1 MKKFGI
7 PAILSIVII
16 AILYYVMI
24 PPINVQSQAFWW
36 FLIYCTL
43 VVAVLFAIPRASDG
57 ITSLVMDIQDF
68 FDGIGDKLRSGKAF
82 KSKEE
87 RAADKAAKKEAK
99 KKSHGFRP
107 AFVAGGIVVVSVLVL
122 FVGGIVSSPFFNAKS
137 YSALLDVQD
146 GEFSTD
152 IAEISMDSVPVVDR
166 STAVRLGSR
175 TIGEMSDLV
184 SQYAV
189 DESDAA
195 YTQISY
201 KEAPYRVSPL
211 VYADIIKWITN
222 TRNGLPGYVS
232 VNMATQET
240 QLVRLEEGSYMH
252 YSTAEHFNNY
262 LYRHVR
268 FQFPTKILGEAAF
281 EIDDDGAPYWIV
293 PTVKYRVMLF
303 GGKDY
308 DGAILVNAVTGES
321 SFYSLD
327 DIPQWC
333 DKVFSADLVYDQL
346 GSYGKYRSG
355 FWNSLIGQ
363 SGVLV
368 PTGSSAPS
376 LFSDDEESTT
386 GDSTSSTSGY
396 NYLAI
401 NDDVYMYT
409 GMTSANSDES
419 LVGFV
424 LTNLRTKATSYY
436 TCAGATETSAMRS
449 AEGQVQQMK
458 YEATSPLLLNIADRP
473 TYFLSLKD
481 SAGLVKMYAYID
493 VQQYQIVGTG
503 TTVEQAQANYVTALG
518 NDSDID
524 VDTSKVEQAEALEA
538 SGTVEAVESVVKD
551 GNSYY
556 YFKLKGSDDIYVAAV
571 SVSDTLPF
579 VKAGDKIKVRYTQ
592 NGTVRDVSAVA
603 DSNGEFASADA
614 SAADGTSASSDETA
628 SASEESLV
636 SPDSTQSDTEATA
649 VDGQES

>member
-24 PPINVQSQAFWW
+24 PAINVQSTAFWW
-36 FLIYCTL
+36 FVIYCTII
-43 VVAVLFAIPRASDG
+43 VTVLFAIPRASDG
-57 ITSLVMDIQDF
+57 VTSLLMDLQDHIDSF
-68 FDGIGDKLRSGKAF
+68 GERLKSGKLF

-87 RAADKAAKKEAK
+87 RAAAKAEKKAGK
-99 KKSHGFRP
+99 KKGHGARS
-107 AFVAGGIVVVSVLVL
+107 AFVAGGIVVVCAVVLV
-122 FVGGIVSSPFFNAKS
+122 VGNVISCPFFNAKS
-137 YSALLDVQD
+137 YSALLDVED
-146 GEFSTD
+146 GEFSKD

-189 DESDAA
+189 DESYNA

-201 KEAPYRVSPL
+201 KEAPYRVSSL

-240 QLVRLEEGSYMH
+240 KLVRLPEGQYMH

-268 FQFPTKILGEAAF
+268 FQFPTKILGDAAF
-281 EIDDDGAPYWIV
+281 EIDDDGNPYWIV
-293 PTVKYRVMLF
+293 PTVKYRIMLF

-308 DGAILVNAVTGES
+308 DGAVLVNAVTGES
-321 SFYSLD
+321 QFYDLD
-327 DIPQWC
+327 SIPQWC
-333 DKVFSADLVYDQL
+333 DKVFSADLVYEQL

-368 PTGSSAPS
+368 PTGSAAPS
-376 LFSDDEESTT
+376 LFANSGDGSTV

-401 NDDVYMYT
+401 DDDVYMYT
-409 GMTSANSDES
+409 GMTSANTDES

-424 LTNLRTKATSYY
+424 LTNLRTKDTRYY

-458 YEATSPLLLNIADRP
+458 YEATSPLLLNIANRP

-481 SAGLVKMYAYID
+481 SAGLVKMYAFID

-518 NDSDID
+518 SDKDID
-524 VDTSKVEQAEALEA
+524 VDPNEIANASAAETSGIIEAL
-538 SGTVEAVESVVKD
+538 ESVVKD

-556 YFKLKGSDDIYVAAV
+556 YFKLKGDKSIYVAAITV
-571 SVSDTLPF
+571 SENLPF
-579 VKAGDKIKVRYTQ
+579 IEAGDKIKLRYNE
-592 NGTVRDVSAVA
+592 NGTVREVTAIANSK
-603 DSNGEFASADA
+603 GEFASTTSQQSGADA
-614 SAADGTSASSDETA
+614 SAEAGA
-628 SASEESLV
+628 SAEGEAAQGEE
-636 SPDSTQSDTEATA
+636 TQA
-649 VDGQES
+649 

>member
-24 PPINVQSQAFWW
+24 PAINVQSTAFWW
-36 FLIYCTL
+36 FVIYCTII
-43 VVAVLFAIPRASDG
+43 VTVLFAIPRASDG
-57 ITSLVMDIQDF
+57 VTSLLMDLQDHIDSF
-68 FDGIGDKLRSGKAF
+68 GERLKSGKLF

-87 RAADKAAKKEAK
+87 RAAAKAEKKAGK
-99 KKSHGFRP
+99 KKGHGARP
-107 AFVAGGIVVVSVLVL
+107 AFVAGGIVVVCAVVLV
-122 FVGGIVSSPFFNAKS
+122 VGNVISCPFFNAKS
-137 YSALLDVQD
+137 YSALLDVED
-146 GEFSTD
+146 GEFSKD

-189 DESDAA
+189 DESYNA

-201 KEAPYRVSPL
+201 KEAPYRVSSL

-240 QLVRLEEGSYMH
+240 KLVRLPEGQYMH

-268 FQFPTKILGEAAF
+268 FQFPTKILGDAAF
-281 EIDDDGAPYWIV
+281 EIDDDGNPYWIV
-293 PTVKYRVMLF
+293 PTVKYRIMLF

-308 DGAILVNAVTGES
+308 DGAVLVNAVTGES
-321 SFYSLD
+321 QFYDLD
-327 DIPQWC
+327 SIPQWC
-333 DKVFSADLVYDQL
+333 DKVFSADLVYEQL

-368 PTGSSAPS
+368 PTGSAAPS
-376 LFSDDEESTT
+376 LFANSGDGSTV

-401 NDDVYMYT
+401 DDDVYMYT
-409 GMTSANSDES
+409 GMTSANTDES

-424 LTNLRTKATSYY
+424 LTNLRTKDTRYY

-458 YEATSPLLLNIADRP
+458 YEATSPLLLNIANRP

-481 SAGLVKMYAYID
+481 SAGLVKMYAFID

-518 NDSDID
+518 SDKDID
-524 VDTSKVEQAEALEA
+524 VDPNEIANASAAETSGIIEAL
-538 SGTVEAVESVVKD
+538 ESVVKD

-556 YFKLKGSDDIYVAAV
+556 YFKLKGDKSIYVAAITV
-571 SVSDTLPF
+571 SENLPF
-579 VKAGDKIKVRYTQ
+579 IEAGDKIKLRYNE
-592 NGTVRDVSAVA
+592 NGTVREVTAIANSK
-603 DSNGEFASADA
+603 GEFASTTSQQSGADA
-614 SAADGTSASSDETA
+614 SAEAGA
-628 SASEESLV
+628 SAEGEAAQGEE
-636 SPDSTQSDTEATA
+636 TQA
-649 VDGQES
+649 

>member
-24 PPINVQSQAFWW
+24 PAINVQSTAFWW
-36 FLIYCTL
+36 FVIYCTII
-43 VVAVLFAIPRASDG
+43 VTVLFAIPRASDG
-57 ITSLVMDIQDF
+57 VTSLLMDLQDHIDSF
-68 FDGIGDKLRSGKAF
+68 GERLKSGKLF

-87 RAADKAAKKEAK
+87 RAAAKAEKKAGK
-99 KKSHGFRP
+99 KKGHGTRP
-107 AFVAGGIVVVSVLVL
+107 AFVAGGIVVVCAVVLV
-122 FVGGIVSSPFFNAKS
+122 VGNVISCPFFNAKS
-137 YSALLDVQD
+137 YSALLDVED
-146 GEFSTD
+146 GEFSKD

-189 DESDAA
+189 DESYNA

-201 KEAPYRVSPL
+201 KEAPYRVSSL

-240 QLVRLEEGSYMH
+240 KLVRLPEGQYMH

-268 FQFPTKILGEAAF
+268 FQFPTKILGDAAF
-281 EIDDDGAPYWIV
+281 EIDDDGNPYWIV
-293 PTVKYRVMLF
+293 PTVKYRIMLF

-308 DGAILVNAVTGES
+308 DGAVLVNAVTGES
-321 SFYSLD
+321 QFYDLAS
-327 DIPQWC
+327 IPQWC
-333 DKVFSADLVYDQL
+333 DKVFSADLVYEQL

-368 PTGSSAPS
+368 PTGSAAPS
-376 LFSDDEESTT
+376 LFSNSGDGSTV

-401 NDDVYMYT
+401 DDDVYMYT
-409 GMTSANSDES
+409 GMTSANTDES

-424 LTNLRTKATSYY
+424 LTNLRTKDTRYY

-458 YEATSPLLLNIADRP
+458 YEATSPLLLNIANRP

-481 SAGLVKMYAYID
+481 SAGLVKMYAFID

-518 NDSDID
+518 SDKDID
-524 VDTSKVEQAEALEA
+524 VDPNEIANASAAETSGTIEAL
-538 SGTVEAVESVVKD
+538 ESVVKD

-556 YFKLKGSDDIYVAAV
+556 YFKLKGDKSIYVAAITV
-571 SVSDTLPF
+571 SENLPF
-579 VKAGDKIKVRYTQ
+579 IEAGDKIKLRYNE
-592 NGTVRDVSAVA
+592 NGTVREVTAIANSK
-603 DSNGEFASADA
+603 GEFASTTSQQSGADA
-614 SAADGTSASSDETA
+614 SAEAGA
-628 SASEESLV
+628 SAEGEAAQGEE
-636 SPDSTQSDTEATA
+636 TQA
-649 VDGQES
+649 

>member
-24 PPINVQSQAFWW
+24 PAINVQSTAFWW
-36 FLIYCTL
+36 FVIYCTII
-43 VVAVLFAIPRASDG
+43 VTVLFAIPRASDG
-57 ITSLVMDIQDF
+57 VTSLLMDLQDHIDSF
-68 FDGIGDKLRSGKAF
+68 GERLKSGKLF

-87 RAADKAAKKEAK
+87 RAAAKAEKKADK
-99 KKSHGFRP
+99 KKGHGARP
-107 AFVAGGIVVVSVLVL
+107 AFVAGGIIVVCAVVLVIGN
-122 FVGGIVSSPFFNAKS
+122 VISCPFFNAKS
-137 YSALLDVQD
+137 YSALLDVED
-146 GEFSTD
+146 GEFSKD

-189 DESDAA
+189 DESYNA

-201 KEAPYRVSPL
+201 KEAPYRVSSL

-240 QLVRLEEGSYMH
+240 KLVRLPEGQYMH

-268 FQFPTKILGEAAF
+268 FQFPTKILGDAAF
-281 EIDDDGAPYWIV
+281 EIDDDGNPYWIV
-293 PTVKYRVMLF
+293 PTVKYRIMLF

-308 DGAILVNAVTGES
+308 DGAVLVNAVTGES
-321 SFYSLD
+321 QFYDLAS
-327 DIPQWC
+327 IPQWC
-333 DKVFSADLVYDQL
+333 DKVFSADLVYEQL

-368 PTGSSAPS
+368 PTGSAAPS
-376 LFSDDEESTT
+376 LFSNSGDGSTV

-401 NDDVYMYT
+401 DDDVYMYT
-409 GMTSANSDES
+409 GMTSANTDES

-424 LTNLRTKATSYY
+424 LTNLRTKDTRYY

-458 YEATSPLLLNIADRP
+458 YEATSPLLLNIANRP

-481 SAGLVKMYAYID
+481 SAGLVKMYAFID

-518 NDSDID
+518 SDKDID
-524 VDTSKVEQAEALEA
+524 VDPNEIANASAAEA
-538 SGTVEAVESVVKD
+538 SGTIEALESVVKD

-556 YFKLKGSDDIYVAAV
+556 YFKLKGDKNIYVAAITV
-571 SVSDTLPF
+571 SENLPF
-579 VKAGDKIKVRYTQ
+579 IEAGDKIKLRYNE
-592 NGTVRDVSAVA
+592 NGTVCEVTAIANSK
-603 DSNGEFASADA
+603 GEFVSTTSQQSGADA
-614 SAADGTSASSDETA
+614 SAEVDVSAEGEAAQGEETQA
-628 SASEESLV
+628 
-636 SPDSTQSDTEATA
+636 
-649 VDGQES
+649 

>member
-24 PPINVQSQAFWW
+24 PAINVQSTAFWW
-36 FLIYCTL
+36 FVIYCTII
-43 VVAVLFAIPRASDG
+43 VTVLFAIPRASDG
-57 ITSLVMDIQDF
+57 VTSLLMDLQDHIDSF
-68 FDGIGDKLRSGKAF
+68 GERLKSGKLF

-87 RAADKAAKKEAK
+87 RAAAKAEKKAGK
-99 KKSHGFRP
+99 KKGHGTRP
-107 AFVAGGIVVVSVLVL
+107 AFVAGGIVVVCAVVLV
-122 FVGGIVSSPFFNAKS
+122 VGNVISCPFFNAKS
-137 YSALLDVQD
+137 YSALLDVED
-146 GEFSTD
+146 GEFSKD

-189 DESDAA
+189 DESYNA

-201 KEAPYRVSPL
+201 KEAPYRVSSL

-240 QLVRLEEGSYMH
+240 KLVRLPEGQYMH

-268 FQFPTKILGEAAF
+268 FQFPTKILGDAAF
-281 EIDDDGAPYWIV
+281 EIDDDGNPYWIV
-293 PTVKYRVMLF
+293 PTVKYRIMLF

-308 DGAILVNAVTGES
+308 DGAVLVNAVTGES
-321 SFYSLD
+321 QFYDLD
-327 DIPQWC
+327 SIPQWC
-333 DKVFSADLVYDQL
+333 DKVFSADLVYEQL

-368 PTGSSAPS
+368 PTGSAAPS
-376 LFSDDEESTT
+376 LFANSGDGSTV

-401 NDDVYMYT
+401 DDDVYMYT
-409 GMTSANSDES
+409 GMTSANTDDS

-424 LTNLRTKATSYY
+424 LTNLRTKDTRYY

-458 YEATSPLLLNIADRP
+458 YEATSPLLLNIANRP

-481 SAGLVKMYAYID
+481 SAGLVKMYAFID

-518 NDSDID
+518 SDKDID
-524 VDTSKVEQAEALEA
+524 VDPNEIANASAAETSGIIEAL
-538 SGTVEAVESVVKD
+538 ESVVKD

-556 YFKLKGSDDIYVAAV
+556 YFKLKGDKSIYVAAITV
-571 SVSDTLPF
+571 SENLPF
-579 VKAGDKIKVRYTQ
+579 IEAGDKIKLRYNE
-592 NGTVRDVSAVA
+592 NGTVREVTAIANSK
-603 DSNGEFASADA
+603 GEFASTTSQQSGADA
-614 SAADGTSASSDETA
+614 SAEAGA
-628 SASEESLV
+628 SAEGEAAQGEE
-636 SPDSTQSDTEATA
+636 TRA
-649 VDGQES
+649 

>member
-1 MKKFGI
+1 MKKYGI

-16 AILYYVMI
+16 GILYYAMI
-24 PPINVQSQAFWW
+24 PAINIQSQAFWW
-36 FLIYCTL
+36 FVIYCTII
-43 VVAVLFAIPRASDG
+43 VAVLFAIPRAGDG
-57 ITSLVMDIQDF
+57 VTSLLMDIQDF
-68 FDGIGDKLRSGKAF
+68 FDGIGDKLRSGKIF

-87 RAADKAAKKEAK
+87 KATAKEEK
-99 KKSHGFRP
+99 KNRVKHGMRP
-107 AFVAGGIVVVSVLVL
+107 AFVAGGIIVVCALVL

-137 YSALLDVQD
+137 YSNLLDVKD
-146 GEFSTD
+146 GEFSQD

-189 DESDAA
+189 DESSSA

-211 VYADIIKWITN
+211 IYADIIKWITN

-240 QLVRLEEGSYMH
+240 KLVRLNEGEYMH

-268 FQFPTKILGEAAF
+268 FQFPTKIFGEAAF
-281 EIDDDGAPYWIV
+281 EIDDSGAPYWIV
-293 PTVKYRVMLF
+293 PTVKYRIMMF

-308 DGAILVNAVTGES
+308 DGAVLVNAVTGES
-321 SFYSLD
+321 KFYSLEE
-327 DIPQWC
+327 IPQWC

-376 LFSDDEESTT
+376 LFSDDNESST
-386 GDSTSSTSGY
+386 GDSSSSTSGY

-401 NDDVYMYT
+401 DDDVYMYT

-458 YEATSPLLLNIADRP
+458 YEATSPLLLNIANRP

-481 SAGLVKMYAYID
+481 SAGLVKMYAFID

-503 TTVEQAQANYVTALG
+503 STVEDAQANYIAALG
-518 NDSDID
+518 SDKDID
-524 VDTSKVEQAEALEA
+524 VDPNEIKNAAASEVSGTIEAL
-538 SGTVEAVESVVKD
+538 ESVVKD

-556 YFKLKGSDDIYVAAV
+556 YFKLKGDKNIYTAAV
-571 SVSDTLPF
+571 TVSETLPF
-579 VKAGDKIKVRYTQ
+579 IEAGDKIKVRYTES
-592 NGTVRDVSAVA
+592 GTIREVTAVA
-603 DSNGEFASADA
+603 DSKGEFVSTTTQPEGDTAEQADA
-614 SAADGTSASSDETA
+614 DAAA
-628 SASEESLV
+628 
-636 SPDSTQSDTEATA
+636 ATDA
-649 VDGQES
+649 GAAQA

>member
-1 MKKFGI
+1 MKKYGI

-16 AILYYVMI
+16 GILYYAMI
-24 PPINVQSQAFWW
+24 PAINIQSQAFWW
-36 FLIYCTL
+36 FVIYCTII
-43 VVAVLFAIPRASDG
+43 VAVLFAIPRAGDG
-57 ITSLVMDIQDF
+57 VTSLLMDVQDF
-68 FDGIGDKLRSGKAF
+68 FDSIGDRIKSGKVF

-87 RAADKAAKKEAK
+87 KAAAKEERKARKKGRK
-99 KKSHGFRP
+99 IRP
-107 AFVAGGIVVVSVLVL
+107 AFVAGGIVVVCALVL

-137 YSALLDVQD
+137 YSNLLDVED
-146 GEFSTD
+146 GEFSKD
-152 IAEISMDSVPVVDR
+152 ISEISMDSVPVVDR

-189 DESDAA
+189 DESSSA

-211 VYADIIKWITN
+211 IYADIIKWITN

-240 QLVRLEEGSYMH
+240 KLVRLPEGEYMH

-268 FQFPTKILGEAAF
+268 FQYPTKIFGEASF
-281 EIDDDGAPYWIV
+281 EIDDNGAPYWIV
-293 PTVKYRVMLF
+293 PTVKYRIMMF

-321 SFYSLD
+321 KFYSLEE
-327 DIPQWC
+327 IPQWC

-368 PTGSSAPS
+368 PTGSTAPS
-376 LFSDDEESTT
+376 LFSDDDDSSSA
-386 GDSTSSTSGY
+386 GDSTASTSGY

-458 YEATSPLLLNIADRP
+458 YDATSPLLLNIANRP

-481 SAGLVKMYAYID
+481 SAGLVKMYAFID

-503 TTVEQAQANYVTALG
+503 STVEEAQANYVTALG
-518 NDSDID
+518 NDKDID
-524 VDTSKVEQAEALEA
+524 VDPNEIKNAAASEVSGTIEAL
-538 SGTVEAVESVVKD
+538 ESVVKD

-556 YFKLKGSDDIYVAAV
+556 YFKLKGDKNIYTAAV
-571 SVSDTLPF
+571 TVSETLPF
-579 VKAGDKIKVRYTQ
+579 IEAGDKIKVRYTESG
-592 NGTVRDVSAVA
+592 NVREVTAVA
-603 DSNGEFASADA
+603 NSKGEFVSTSQPQDNAGDQQAGDA
-614 SAADGTSASSDETA
+614 SGSDSGDATA
-628 SASEESLV
+628 SAEG
-636 SPDSTQSDTEATA
+636 DAAQA
-649 VDGQES
+649 

>member
-24 PPINVQSQAFWW
+24 PAINVQSTAFWW
-36 FLIYCTL
+36 FVIYCTII
-43 VVAVLFAIPRASDG
+43 VTVLFAIPRASDG
-57 ITSLVMDIQDF
+57 VTSLLMDLQDHIDSF
-68 FDGIGDKLRSGKAF
+68 GERLKSGKLF

-87 RAADKAAKKEAK
+87 RAAAKAEKKAGK
-99 KKSHGFRP
+99 KKGHGTRP
-107 AFVAGGIVVVSVLVL
+107 AFVAGGIVVVCAVVLV
-122 FVGGIVSSPFFNAKS
+122 VGNVISCPFFNAKS
-137 YSALLDVQD
+137 YSALLDVED
-146 GEFSTD
+146 GEFSKD

-189 DESDAA
+189 DESYNA

-201 KEAPYRVSPL
+201 KEAPYRVSSL

-240 QLVRLEEGSYMH
+240 KLVRLPEGQYMH

-268 FQFPTKILGEAAF
+268 FQFPTKILGDAAF
-281 EIDDDGAPYWIV
+281 EIDDDGNPYWIV
-293 PTVKYRVMLF
+293 PTVKYRIMLF

-308 DGAILVNAVTGES
+308 DGAVLVNAVTGES
-321 SFYSLD
+321 QFYDLD
-327 DIPQWC
+327 SIPQWC
-333 DKVFSADLVYDQL
+333 DKVFSADLVYEQL

-368 PTGSSAPS
+368 PTGSAAPS
-376 LFSDDEESTT
+376 LFANSGDGSTV

-401 NDDVYMYT
+401 DDDVYMYT
-409 GMTSANSDES
+409 GMTSANTDES

-424 LTNLRTKATSYY
+424 LTNLRTKDTRYY

-458 YEATSPLLLNIADRP
+458 YEATSPLLLNIANRP

-481 SAGLVKMYAYID
+481 SAGLVKMYAFID

-518 NDSDID
+518 SDKDID
-524 VDTSKVEQAEALEA
+524 VDPNEIANASAAETSGTIEAL
-538 SGTVEAVESVVKD
+538 ESVVKD

-556 YFKLKGSDDIYVAAV
+556 YFKLKGDKSIYVAAITV
-571 SVSDTLPF
+571 SENLPF
-579 VKAGDKIKVRYTQ
+579 IEAGDKIKLRYNE
-592 NGTVRDVSAVA
+592 NGTVREVTAIANSK
-603 DSNGEFASADA
+603 GEFASTTSQQSGADA
-614 SAADGTSASSDETA
+614 SAEAGA
-628 SASEESLV
+628 SAEGEAAQGEE
-636 SPDSTQSDTEATA
+636 TQA
-649 VDGQES
+649 

>member
-1 MKKFGI
+1 MKKYGI

-16 AILYYVMI
+16 GILYYAMI
-24 PPINVQSQAFWW
+24 PAINIQSQAFWW
-36 FLIYCTL
+36 FVIYCTII
-43 VVAVLFAIPRASDG
+43 VAVLFAIPRASDG
-57 ITSLVMDIQDF
+57 VTSLLMDIQDF
-68 FDGIGDKLRSGKAF
+68 FDGIGDRLRSGKIF

-87 RAADKAAKKEAK
+87 RAAAKAEKKAHK
-99 KKSHGFRP
+99 KGRVRP
-107 AFVAGGIVVVSVLVL
+107 AFIAGGIVVVCALVL

-137 YSALLDVQD
+137 YSNLLDVKD
-146 GEFSTD
+146 GEFSQD

-189 DESDAA
+189 DESSSA

-211 VYADIIKWITN
+211 IYADIIKWITN

-240 QLVRLEEGSYMH
+240 KLVRLEEGQYMH

-281 EIDDDGAPYWIV
+281 EIDDNGAPYWIV
-293 PTVKYRVMLF
+293 PTVKYRIMMF

-308 DGAILVNAVTGES
+308 DGAVLVNAVTGES
-321 SFYSLD
+321 KFYSLEE
-327 DIPQWC
+327 IPQWC

-376 LFSDDEESTT
+376 LFSDSD
-386 GDSTSSTSGY
+386 DSSSSDSSSSTSGY

-458 YEATSPLLLNIADRP
+458 YEATSPLLLNIANRP

-481 SAGLVKMYAYID
+481 SAGLVKMYAFID

-503 TTVEQAQANYVTALG
+503 STVEEAQANYVTALG
-518 NDSDID
+518 NDKDID
-524 VDTSKVEQAEALEA
+524 VDPNEIKNAAAAEA
-538 SGTVEAVESVVKD
+538 SGTIEALESVVKD

-556 YFKLKGSDDIYVAAV
+556 YFKLKGDKNIYTAAV
-571 SVSDTLPF
+571 TVSETLPF
-579 VKAGDKIKVRYTQ
+579 IEAGDKIKVRYTESG
-592 NGTVRDVSAVA
+592 NIREVTAVA
-603 DSNGEFASADA
+603 DSKGEFVSTSQPEATEDASADQQADA
-614 SAADGTSASSDETA
+614 SGADETA
-628 SASEESLV
+628 A
-636 SPDSTQSDTEATA
+636 TEGDAA
-649 VDGQES
+649 QA

>member
-1 MKKFGI
+1 MKKYGI

-24 PPINVQSQAFWW
+24 PPINIQSTAFWW
-36 FLIYCTL
+36 FVIYCT
-43 VVAVLFAIPRASDG
+43 VIVTVLFAIPRASDG
-57 ITSLVMDIQDF
+57 ITSLLMDVQDF
-68 FDGIGDKLRSGKAF
+68 FDSIGERVKSGKIF

-87 RAADKAAKKEAK
+87 KAAAKAERKAAKKH
-99 KKSHGFRP
+99 HGKP
-107 AFVAGGIVVVSVLVL
+107 ALVAGGIVVICALVL
-122 FVGGIVSSPFFNAKS
+122 FVGGIISSPFFNAKS
-137 YSALLDVQD
+137 YSGLLDVED
-146 GEFSTD
+146 GEFSKD

-189 DESDAA
+189 DESYNA

-240 QLVRLEEGSYMH
+240 KLVRLPEGQYMH

-268 FQFPTKILGEAAF
+268 FQFPTKIFGDAAF
-281 EIDDDGAPYWIV
+281 EIDDDGNPYWIV
-293 PTVKYRVMLF
+293 PTVKYRIMMF

-321 SFYSLD
+321 QYYDLAS
-327 DIPQWC
+327 IPQWC

-368 PTGSSAPS
+368 PTGTSAPS
-376 LFSDDEESTT
+376 LFSDDDDSSV
-386 GDSTSSTSGY
+386 GDSSSSTSGY

-424 LTNLRTKATSYY
+424 LTNLRTKTTHYY

-458 YEATSPLLLNIADRP
+458 YEATSPLLLNIANRP

-481 SAGLVKMYAYID
+481 SAGLVKMYAFID

-503 TTVEQAQANYVTALG
+503 STVEQAQANYVTALG
-518 NDSDID
+518 NDKDID
-524 VDTSKVEQAEALEA
+524 VDPSEIKNASAAEA
-538 SGTVEAVESVVKD
+538 SGTIEALESVVKD

-556 YFKLKGSDDIYVAAV
+556 YFKLKGDKSIYTAAV
-571 SVSDTLPF
+571 TVSETLPF
-579 VKAGDKIKVRYTQ
+579 IEAGDKIKVRYNE
-592 NGTVRDVSAVA
+592 NGSVREVTAIA
-603 DSNGEFASADA
+603 NAKGEFVSTAASSTD
-614 SAADGTSASSDETA
+614 DSASSENADA
-628 SASEESLV
+628 
-636 SPDSTQSDTEATA
+636 
-649 VDGQES
+649 QEQGDADQA

>member
-24 PPINVQSQAFWW
+24 PAINVQSTAFWW
-36 FLIYCTL
+36 FVIYCTII
-43 VVAVLFAIPRASDG
+43 VTVLFAIPRASDG
-57 ITSLVMDIQDF
+57 VTSLLMDLQDHIDSF
-68 FDGIGDKLRSGKAF
+68 GERLKSGKLF

-87 RAADKAAKKEAK
+87 RAAAKAEKKAGK
-99 KKSHGFRP
+99 KKGHSARP
-107 AFVAGGIVVVSVLVL
+107 AFVAGGIIVVCAVVLVIGN
-122 FVGGIVSSPFFNAKS
+122 VISCPFFNAKS
-137 YSALLDVQD
+137 YSALLDVED
-146 GEFSTD
+146 GEFSKD

-189 DESDAA
+189 DESYNA

-201 KEAPYRVSPL
+201 KEAPYRVSSL

-240 QLVRLEEGSYMH
+240 KLVRLPEGQYMH

-268 FQFPTKILGEAAF
+268 FQFPTKILGDAAF
-281 EIDDDGAPYWIV
+281 EIDDDGNPYWIV
-293 PTVKYRVMLF
+293 PTVKYRIMLF

-308 DGAILVNAVTGES
+308 DGAVLVNAVTGES
-321 SFYSLD
+321 QFYDLAS
-327 DIPQWC
+327 IPQWC
-333 DKVFSADLVYDQL
+333 DKVFSADLVYEQL

-368 PTGSSAPS
+368 PTGSAAPS
-376 LFSDDEESTT
+376 LFSNSGDGSTV

-401 NDDVYMYT
+401 DDDVYMYT
-409 GMTSANSDES
+409 GMTSANTDES

-424 LTNLRTKATSYY
+424 LTNLRTKDTRYY

-458 YEATSPLLLNIADRP
+458 YEATSPLLLNIANRP

-481 SAGLVKMYAYID
+481 SAGLVKMYAFID

-518 NDSDID
+518 SDKDID
-524 VDTSKVEQAEALEA
+524 VDPNEIANASAAET
-538 SGTVEAVESVVKD
+538 SGTIEVLESVVKD

-556 YFKLKGSDDIYVAAV
+556 YFKLKGDKNIYVAAITV
-571 SVSDTLPF
+571 SENLPF
-579 VKAGDKIKVRYTQ
+579 IEAGDKIKLRYNE
-592 NGTVRDVSAVA
+592 NGTVREVTAIANSK
-603 DSNGEFASADA
+603 GEFVSTTSQQSGADASTEADA
-614 SAADGTSASSDETA
+614 SAEGEAAQGEETQA
-628 SASEESLV
+628 
-636 SPDSTQSDTEATA
+636 
-649 VDGQES
+649 

>member
-16 AILYYVMI
+16 AILYYVLI

-36 FLIYCTL
+36 FLIYC
-43 VVAVLFAIPRASDG
+43 VVVVSVLFAIPRASDG
-57 ITSLVMDIQDF
+57 ITSLIMDVQDF
-68 FDGIGDKLRSGKAF
+68 FEGIGDKLRSGKVF

-87 RAADKAAKKEAK
+87 RAAAKQAKKEAK
-99 KKSHGFRP
+99 AQAKKKSGGMRP
-107 AFVAGGIVVVSVLVL
+107 AFVAVGIIVASVLVL
-122 FVGGIVSSPFFNAKS
+122 FVGGIISSPFFNAKS

-201 KEAPYRVSPL
+201 QEAPYRVSPL

-222 TRNGLPGYVS
+222 TRNGLPGYVQ

-240 QLVRLEEGSYMH
+240 KLVRLEEGSYMH

-268 FQFPTKILGEAAF
+268 FQFPTKIFGEAAF
-281 EIDDDGAPYWIV
+281 EIDDSGAPYWIV
-293 PTVKYRVMLF
+293 PTVKYRIMLF

-308 DGAILVNAVTGES
+308 DGAVLVNAVTGES
-321 SFYSLD
+321 VYYSLE

-376 LFSDDEESTT
+376 LFSDDEESDT

-424 LTNLRTKATSYY
+424 LTNLRTKATRYY

-503 TTVEQAQANYVTALG
+503 STVEEAQANYVTALG

-524 VDTSKVEQAEALEA
+524 VDTSKIEQVEALEA
-538 SGTVEAVESVVKD
+538 SGTIDALESVVKD

-556 YFKLKGSDDIYVAAV
+556 YFKLKGSSDIYVAAV

-579 VKAGDKIKVRYTQ
+579 IKAGDKIKVRYTQ

-603 DSNGEFASADA
+603 DK
-614 SAADGTSASSDETA
+614 DGNFQAVQTDTSASGDDAATSDDAAA
-628 SASEESLV
+628 SSDVTSEETSA
-636 SPDSTQSDTEATA
+636 Q
-649 VDGQES
+649 

>member
-24 PPINVQSQAFWW
+24 PAINVQSTAFWW
-36 FLIYCTL
+36 FVIYCTII
-43 VVAVLFAIPRASDG
+43 VTVLFAIPRASDG
-57 ITSLVMDIQDF
+57 VTSLLMDLQDHIDSF
-68 FDGIGDKLRSGKAF
+68 GERLKSGKLF

-87 RAADKAAKKEAK
+87 RAAAKAEKKAGK
-99 KKSHGFRP
+99 KKGHGARP
-107 AFVAGGIVVVSVLVL
+107 AFVAGGIVVVCAVVLV
-122 FVGGIVSSPFFNAKS
+122 VGNVISCPFFNAKS
-137 YSALLDVQD
+137 YSALLDVED
-146 GEFSTD
+146 GEFSKD

-189 DESDAA
+189 DESYNA

-201 KEAPYRVSPL
+201 KEAPYRVSSL

-240 QLVRLEEGSYMH
+240 KLVRLPEGQYMH
-252 YSTAEHFNNY
+252 YSTAEHFNTY

-268 FQFPTKILGEAAF
+268 FQFPTKILGDAAF
-281 EIDDDGAPYWIV
+281 EIDDDGNPYWIV
-293 PTVKYRVMLF
+293 PTVKYRIMLF

-308 DGAILVNAVTGES
+308 DGAVLVNAVTGES
-321 SFYSLD
+321 QFYDLD
-327 DIPQWC
+327 SIPQWC
-333 DKVFSADLVYDQL
+333 DKVFSADLVYEQL

-368 PTGSSAPS
+368 PTGSAAPS
-376 LFSDDEESTT
+376 LFANSGDGSTV

-401 NDDVYMYT
+401 DDDVYMYT
-409 GMTSANSDES
+409 GMTSANTDES

-424 LTNLRTKATSYY
+424 LTNLRTKDTRYY

-458 YEATSPLLLNIADRP
+458 YEATSPLLLNIANRP

-481 SAGLVKMYAYID
+481 SAGLVKMYAFID

-518 NDSDID
+518 SDKDID
-524 VDTSKVEQAEALEA
+524 VDPNEIANASAAETSGIIEAL
-538 SGTVEAVESVVKD
+538 ESVVKD

-556 YFKLKGSDDIYVAAV
+556 YFKLKGDKSIYVAAITV
-571 SVSDTLPF
+571 SENLPF
-579 VKAGDKIKVRYTQ
+579 IEAGDKIKLRYNE
-592 NGTVRDVSAVA
+592 NGTVREVTAIANSK
-603 DSNGEFASADA
+603 GEFASTTSQQSGADA
-614 SAADGTSASSDETA
+614 SAEAGA
-628 SASEESLV
+628 SAEGEAAQGEE
-636 SPDSTQSDTEATA
+636 TQA
-649 VDGQES
+649 

>member
-24 PPINVQSQAFWW
+24 PAINVQSTAFWW
-36 FLIYCTL
+36 FVIYCTII
-43 VVAVLFAIPRASDG
+43 VTVLFAIPRASDG
-57 ITSLVMDIQDF
+57 VTSLLMDLQDHIDSF
-68 FDGIGDKLRSGKAF
+68 GERLKSGKLF

-87 RAADKAAKKEAK
+87 RAAAKAEKKAGK
-99 KKSHGFRP
+99 KKGHGTRP
-107 AFVAGGIVVVSVLVL
+107 AFVAGGIVVVCAVVLV
-122 FVGGIVSSPFFNAKS
+122 VGNVISCPFFNAKS
-137 YSALLDVQD
+137 YSALLDVED
-146 GEFSTD
+146 GEFSKD

-189 DESDAA
+189 DESYNA

-201 KEAPYRVSPL
+201 KEAPYRVSSL

-240 QLVRLEEGSYMH
+240 KLVRLPEGQYMH

-268 FQFPTKILGEAAF
+268 FQFPTKILGDAAF
-281 EIDDDGAPYWIV
+281 EIDDDGNPYWIV
-293 PTVKYRVMLF
+293 PTVKYRIMLF

-308 DGAILVNAVTGES
+308 DGAVLVNAVTGES
-321 SFYSLD
+321 QFYDLD
-327 DIPQWC
+327 SIPQWC
-333 DKVFSADLVYDQL
+333 DKVFSADLVYEQL

-368 PTGSSAPS
+368 PTGSAAPS
-376 LFSDDEESTT
+376 LFANSGDGSTV

-401 NDDVYMYT
+401 DDDVYMYT
-409 GMTSANSDES
+409 GMTSANTDES

-424 LTNLRTKATSYY
+424 LTNLRTKDTRYY

-458 YEATSPLLLNIADRP
+458 YEATSPLLLNIANRP

-481 SAGLVKMYAYID
+481 SAGLVKMYAFID

-518 NDSDID
+518 SDKDID
-524 VDTSKVEQAEALEA
+524 VDPNEIANASAAETSGIIEAL
-538 SGTVEAVESVVKD
+538 ESVVKD

-556 YFKLKGSDDIYVAAV
+556 YFKLKGDKSIYVAAITV
-571 SVSDTLPF
+571 SENLPF
-579 VKAGDKIKVRYTQ
+579 IEAGDKIKLRYNE
-592 NGTVRDVSAVA
+592 NGTVREVTAIANSK
-603 DSNGEFASADA
+603 GEFASTTSQQSGADA
-614 SAADGTSASSDETA
+614 SAEAGA
-628 SASEESLV
+628 SAEGEAAQGEE
-636 SPDSTQSDTEATA
+636 TQA
-649 VDGQES
+649 

>member
-24 PPINVQSQAFWW
+24 PAINVQSTAFWW
-36 FLIYCTL
+36 FVIYCTII
-43 VVAVLFAIPRASDG
+43 VTVLFAIPRASDG
-57 ITSLVMDIQDF
+57 VTSLLMDLQDHI
-68 FDGIGDKLRSGKAF
+68 DGFGERLKSGKLF

-87 RAADKAAKKEAK
+87 RAAAKAEKKADK
-99 KKSHGFRP
+99 KKGHGARP
-107 AFVAGGIVVVSVLVL
+107 AFVAGGIVVVCAVVLV
-122 FVGGIVSSPFFNAKS
+122 VGNVISCPFFNAKS
-137 YSALLDVQD
+137 YSALLDVED
-146 GEFSTD
+146 GEFSKD

-189 DESDAA
+189 DESYNA

-201 KEAPYRVSPL
+201 KEAPYRVSSL

-240 QLVRLEEGSYMH
+240 KLVRLPEGQYMH

-268 FQFPTKILGEAAF
+268 FQFPTKILGDAAF
-281 EIDDDGAPYWIV
+281 EIDDDGNPYWIV
-293 PTVKYRVMLF
+293 PTVKYRIMLF

-308 DGAILVNAVTGES
+308 DGAVLVNAVTGES
-321 SFYSLD
+321 QFYDLAS
-327 DIPQWC
+327 IPQWC
-333 DKVFSADLVYDQL
+333 DKVFSADLVYEQL

-368 PTGSSAPS
+368 PTGSAAPS
-376 LFSDDEESTT
+376 LFSNSGDGSTV

-401 NDDVYMYT
+401 DDDVYMYT
-409 GMTSANSDES
+409 GMTSANTDES

-424 LTNLRTKATSYY
+424 LTNLRTKDTRYY

-458 YEATSPLLLNIADRP
+458 YEATSPLLLNIANRP

-481 SAGLVKMYAYID
+481 SAGLVKMYAFID

-518 NDSDID
+518 SDKDID
-524 VDTSKVEQAEALEA
+524 VDPNEIANASAAETSGTIEAL
-538 SGTVEAVESVVKD
+538 ESVVKD

-556 YFKLKGSDDIYVAAV
+556 YFKLKGDKNIYVAAITV
-571 SVSDTLPF
+571 SENLPF
-579 VKAGDKIKVRYTQ
+579 IEAGDKIKLRYNE
-592 NGTVRDVSAVA
+592 NGTVREVTAIANSKGEFVSTTSQQSGIDVSAEA
-603 DSNGEFASADA
+603 DVSAEGE
-614 SAADGTSASSDETA
+614 AAQGEETQA
-628 SASEESLV
+628 
-636 SPDSTQSDTEATA
+636 
-649 VDGQES
+649 